1 MKDSLGVQWDSA
13 WMFVAED
20 VMVLLAPAAHE
31 GLT

>member
-1 MKDSLGVQWDSA
+1 MKDELGTVGIA